1 MKKLMRE
8 KFANPKN
15 YLGEVNE
22 SKMEPS
28 KNGEI
33 DQRN

>member
-1 MKKLMRE
+1 MMKKRLRHI
-8 KFANPKN
+8 FAKPEN

-33 DQRN
+33 D